1 VAFDLRLRFGT
12 DGVRA
17 PADQLSSDEVRA
29 LGRAAARVLGTER
42 WIIGR
47 DTRESGPRI
56 ESALADGFAAEGAA
70 VTLLGVL
77 PTPAVACASRELGA
91 PAAVISASHNSYA
104 DNGIKLFAAGGRKLA
119 DGVQVDIERAMAD
132 TDRPS
137 SSSGSVTSDD
147 TFASRYV
154 DWLISTMEGRRLDGI
169 TVAID
174 AAHGAAHAV
183 GPLVLDALGAD
194 IVAINVAP
202 NGRNI
207 NDRAGSQHPEGVR
220 EAVLAAGADVGL
232 ALDGDADR
240 VFAVDASGGIVDGD
254 QIMAMCALDLRDRG
268 RLTDDTLV
276 VTVMSNLGLRLA
288 MRAKGITV
296 EETPV
301 GDRYV
306 LEVLDDRGL
315 SLGGEQSGHVIFHDL
330 APTGDGLLTGI
341 RVLDLMKRTGRSLA
355 DLASVMTRLPQVLVN
370 VPVRGGDGLAAKV
383 ASEVDEAERRLAG
396 RGRVLIRPSGTEAL
410 VRIMVEAPTEDEA
423 AQVAGHLADVVAQA
437 GDSSGDSSS

>member
-1 VAFDLRLRFGT
+1 MV
-12 DGVRA
+12 
-17 PADQLSSDEVRA
+17 E
-29 LGRAAARVLGTER
+29 
-42 WIIGR
+42 
-47 DTRESGPRI
+47 
-56 ESALADGFAAEGAA
+56 
-70 VTLLGVL
+70 
-77 PTPAVACASRELGA
+77 
-91 PAAVISASHNSYA
+91 
-104 DNGIKLFAAGGRKLA
+104 
-119 DGVQVDIERAMAD
+119 
-132 TDRPS
+132 TDRLV
-137 SSSGSVTSDD
+137 SSSGSVTSDG

-194 IVAINVAP
+194 VVAINVAP

-207 NDRAGSQHPEGVR
+207 NDRCGSQHPEAVR

-240 VFAVDASGGIVDGD
+240 VFAVDSSGGIVDGD

-288 MRAKGITV
+288 MRGEGISV

-341 RVLDLMKRTGRSLA
+341 RVLDLVKRTGRSLA
-355 DLASVMTRLPQVLVN
+355 ELASVMTRLPQVLVN

-396 RGRVLIRPSGTEAL
+396 RGRVLDPPERHRGAC
-410 VRIMVEAPTEDEA
+410 
-423 AQVAGHLADVVAQA
+423 AGH
-437 GDSSGDSSS
+437 GRGPHPR